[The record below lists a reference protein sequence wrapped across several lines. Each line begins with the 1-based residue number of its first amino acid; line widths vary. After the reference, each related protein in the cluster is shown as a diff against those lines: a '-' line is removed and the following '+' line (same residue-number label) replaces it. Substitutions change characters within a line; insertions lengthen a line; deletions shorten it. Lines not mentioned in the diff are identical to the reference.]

1 MREKDILYLSFDG
14 LTDPLGSSQILPLL
28 MNLSIFNKVN
38 ILSLE
43 KKFFYNLNYKNIDK
57 KLKKRK
63 INHFFVFFKKNKIL
77 KLLSFMFYFFK
88 LFMIFYSKKIKL
100 IHLRGYQAALFLFP
114 ILYFKKIDLIFDIRG
129 FWPEEKVERFNWSKN
144 QLKYKI
150 FKKLEKFLI
159 SYSLYVICLTNHSK
173 NIIIKNS
180 NLDVNKI
187 IVIPT
192 CSSKEQFY
200 LDNNYQKQNQ
210 KKMIFGYFGTTHGAY
225 DFNFTCNLI
234 DKLIMNKI
242 NIFFKI
248 YTYDNHDQLIK
259 KIKKYKYLRENFSIS
274 YIEYHKVQEFISSV
288 DLVIFFLKENYSVKA
303 SFPTKISE
311 ILLCGKPIICNSFN
325 DDIKKIIMENDFIF
339 EYDKETNNIKYLEKF
354 IFKVVEN
361 KNEYSKK
368 ISIFALDNLEIDV
381 SNQKYNSVYKSIL
394 NE

>member
-28 MNLSIFNKVN
+28 MNLSFFNKVN

-43 KKFFYNLNYKNIDK
+43 KKFFYNLNYENIEK
-57 KLKKRK
+57 RLKKRK

-77 KLLSFMFYFFK
+77 KLLSFLFYFFK

-100 IHLRGYQAALFLFP
+100 IHIRGYQAALFLFP

-173 NIIIKNS
+173 NIIIENS

-192 CSSKEQFY
+192 CSSKAQFY

-210 KKMIFGYFGTTHGAY
+210 KKIIFGYFGTTHGAY

-274 YIEYHKVQEFISSV
+274 SIEYHKVQEFISSV

-339 EYDKETNNIKYLEKF
+339 EYDKGTNNIKYLEKF

>member
-28 MNLSIFNKVN
+28 MNLSFFNKVN

-43 KKFFYNLNYKNIDK
+43 KKFFYNLNYENIEK
-57 KLKKRK
+57 RLKKRK

-77 KLLSFMFYFFK
+77 KLLSFLFYFFK

-173 NIIIKNS
+173 NIIIENS

-192 CSSKEQFY
+192 CSSKAQFY

-210 KKMIFGYFGTTHGAY
+210 KKIIFGYFGTTHGAY

-234 DKLIMNKI
+234 DKLIMNKL

-259 KIKKYKYLRENFSIS
+259 KIKKYKYLRENYSIS
-274 YIEYHKVQEFISSV
+274 SIEYHKVQEFISSV

-339 EYDKETNNIKYLEKF
+339 EYDKGTNNIKYLEKF